1 VVTAKYGKRYGTRM
15 TRVLIDQDITPT
27 DRLLDALEDDW
38 DTTVGVDGSEE
49 ALLDV
54 VADYEIILATSRLA
68 LTRRVIDAAENLEL
82 IGKLGTGIDSVDL
95 DAARDNGV
103 TVTHTPGHNALS
115 VAEHALTLTLAC
127 ARRLP
132 TADRLLSEGRWRDEY
147 PLGTQ
152 LSGSTVGIVGFG
164 NVGKRVGKL
173 FAGFDVDLLVTDPYV
188 PSIDAEL
195 TNAEMRSR
203 EELLRRSDVLILSPE
218 LTDETRNLI
227 GADELAKL
235 KPSAILVNVSRGPV
249 VDQDAL
255 VAALERDEIGAA
267 GLDVFADE
275 PLDRDSPL
283 RGFENVVTT
292 PHIAAMTT
300 TCRRGNIDQLAEN
313 VTRLAADADVLDRYV
328 PVRGE

>member
-1 VVTAKYGKRYGTRM
+1 M

-27 DRLLDALEDDW
+27 DRLLDSLPDEW
-38 DTTVGVDGSEE
+38 EPTVGVDGDED

-54 VADYEIILATSRLA
+54 VADYEVLLVTSRVPLS
-68 LTRRVIDAAENLEL
+68 RRVIDAADNLEL

-115 VAEHALTLTLAC
+115 VAEHAMTLTLAC

-132 TADRLLSEGRWRDEY
+132 TAESLLAEGKWRDEY

-152 LSGSTVGIVGFG
+152 ISGSTIGVVGFG
-164 NVGKRVGKL
+164 NVGKRASKL
-173 FAGFDVDLLVTDPYV
+173 FSGFDVDVLVTDPYV

-195 TNAEMRSR
+195 TDAE
-203 EELLRRSDVLILSPE
+203 RRSLEEVLELSDVVILTPE
-218 LTDETRNLI
+218 LTEETRGLI
-227 GADELAKL
+227 GADELARMQS
-235 KPSAILVNVSRGPV
+235 SAILVNVSRGPV
-249 VDQDAL
+249 VEQDAL
-255 VAALERDEIGAA
+255 VDALEADGIAAA

-275 PLDRDSPL
+275 PLDSDAPL
-283 RGFENVVTT
+283 RAFENVVTT

-313 VTRLAADADVLDRYV
+313 VTRLTSGEAVLDRYV
-328 PVRGE
+328 PVRGD

>member
-1 VVTAKYGKRYGTRM
+1 M

-27 DRLLDALEDDW
+27 DRLLDSLPEEW
-38 DTTVGVDGSEE
+38 EPTVGVDGDED

-54 VADYEIILATSRLA
+54 VADYEVLLVTSRIP
-68 LTRRVIDAAENLEL
+68 LTRRVFDAAENLEL
-82 IGKLGTGIDSVDL
+82 VGKLGTGIDSVDL

-127 ARRLP
+127 ARRLR
-132 TADRLLSEGRWRDEY
+132 TADDLLAAGKWRDEY

-152 LSGSTVGIVGFG
+152 ISGSTVGVVGFG

-173 FAGFDVDLLVTDPYV
+173 LSGFDVELLVTDPYV

-195 TNAEMRSR
+195 ADAEMRSLGDVL
-203 EELLRRSDVLILSPE
+203 ERSDVVILAPE
-218 LTDETRNLI
+218 LTDETRHLV
-227 GADELAKL
+227 GATELARM

-249 VDQDAL
+249 VDGDAL
-255 VAALERDEIGAA
+255 VEALEADEIAAA

-275 PLDRDSPL
+275 PLSPDSPL
-283 RGFENVVTT
+283 RSFENVVTT
-292 PHIAAMTT
+292 PHVAAMTT

-313 VTRLAADADVLDRYV
+313 VTRLHAGHSVLDRYV
-328 PVRGE
+328 PVRGN